1 MCEVSLHVAL
11 EGVTKMFY
19 QGRIKITQQVEEK
32 YTFDVVMDGLR
43 DISIEDVREG
53 AAKDAFNNIRK
64 DAQEATITF
73 ESKQNVV
80 NILHFHLP
88 LIIFVIYINM

>member
-1 MCEVSLHVAL
+1 MCEVSLHVVL
-11 EGVTKMFY
+11 EGVPKMFY

-53 AAKDAFNNIRK
+53 AAKDAFNNLRK

>member
-1 MCEVSLHVAL
+1 
-11 EGVTKMFY
+11 
-19 QGRIKITQQVEEK
+19 
-32 YTFDVVMDGLR
+32 MDGLL
-43 DISIEDVREG
+43 DSSIEDAREG
-53 AAKDAFNNIRK
+53 AVKDALDNLRK

>member
-1 MCEVSLHVAL
+1 
-11 EGVTKMFY
+11 
-19 QGRIKITQQVEEK
+19 
-32 YTFDVVMDGLR
+32 MDGLL
-43 DISIEDVREG
+43 DSSIEDAREG
-53 AAKDAFNNIRK
+53 AVKDALNNLCK